1 MGMTSKK
8 SIFNLLSIFE
18 GFNVIRR
25 YLPFLFVRYSHT
37 NNHCLFIRDGRQL
50 EESVSKT
57 LGWIQGE
64 LGELAGRLLVSADKE
79 KLRQQLERHGPAYR
93 EAMAKEHEVIMLLNK
108 GKILTLF
115 GRPFS

>member
-1 MGMTSKK
+1 M
-8 SIFNLLSIFE
+8 IQVPVLVLDVRFLLHILIIIVF
-18 GFNVIRR
+18 
-25 YLPFLFVRYSHT
+25 
-37 NNHCLFIRDGRQL
+37 FIRDGRQL

-108 GKILTLF
+108 GKTLTLF
-115 GRPFS
+115 G